1 MAAAHAGRETIMVKD
16 IALVAKVTESMEGYT
31 APMKNWR
38 MLNNDRTVSMVELE
52 EALGRVW

>member
-16 IALVAKVTESMEGYT
+16 IALVAKVTESMEDYT

-38 MLNNDRTVSMVELE
+38 MLNNDRAV
-52 EALGRVW
+52 